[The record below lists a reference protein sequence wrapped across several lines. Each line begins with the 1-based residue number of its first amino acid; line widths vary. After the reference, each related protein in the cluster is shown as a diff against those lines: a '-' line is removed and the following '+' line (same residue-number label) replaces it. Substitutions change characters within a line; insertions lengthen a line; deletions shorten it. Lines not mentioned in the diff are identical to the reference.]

1 MSNEECESW
10 TNSHGDQEDFNA
22 HSGGDNNFAHPDL
35 EDEWDI
41 SHDDNQGSNSE
52 NEYLHEAN
60 YDSDEDHDSEHEEDI
75 NEIIDRDESDEE
87 EHEFFGPGMS
97 SRDFMNTLR
106 QHMRNNEL
114 RSNGHEVR
122 DENGRM
128 NLSEVLP
135 ELLSMMG
142 SAGDAGLRN
151 RSDANS
157 RSARMEK
164 LVDNVE
170 NAEND
175 PYFAME
181 SIIELSENLLMVN
194 QIIIERIFPMKRL
207 LHALIN
213 ILGSFKLRDELELQ
227 LQCCRCLY
235 NIFEVHPESMSEAV
249 DKDVIQSL
257 QNKLS
262 EISYIDLAEQV
273 LETLELLSRLCGRDI
288 LHNGKLSSYI
298 QYFDFFTIHAQRKS
312 VAIVANAC
320 AVVRKS
326 DFETIEELFLT
337 LKPIFVNC
345 TDQTIVSRLLNVLYG
360 ICGGIKDVNMLE
372 SLFTTEITEHLIE
385 LISNSDT
392 ASDGKLKCLDILALL
407 VRHCPKIAH
416 TILKSS
422 NLSTMLET
430 CLYQHGKNQNATLHE
445 TIMFVPK
452 SLLNSISRFLVLLF
466 PPEEEQILTVEN
478 TNTHNN
484 DIDFFNTFKDAKETC
499 YLLKKLIPVLCE
511 IYINT
516 VNFGTR
522 RNVLIGLTRI
532 ATYMNTEVAT
542 YSADYFVK
550 LLGTSLAQS
559 KSFLENGTSNP
570 YEIGVLIIGLLS
582 IVKVLERKFSCI
594 FTIPFKKE
602 GIYDIIKNINQDVL
616 HFQENN
622 EFSSNQEP
630 EISNRTDLEYSDEL
644 DENLECE
651 EEEEDD
657 DNDNDYLDDRDIPKE
672 VLPKKLKFKFLNKLN
687 NREMLDIIVELT
699 ELILSMVD
707 SSGEITYE
715 GDEVT
720 KNMVKTLEEMHV
732 DPNSY
737 DDVYRFLLA
746 VNNCVFQKEAVLSG
760 FELVSNQLPSIIANK
775 LSGLNFNWI
784 THLENAVKT
793 AFGDN
798 LVEFIS
804 ILQSALTRVE
814 SFSIIDS
821 GLQGEERGV
830 ESLSKQVKIHLHYD
844 GDNKTFAPLSAI
856 VVSIHCI
863 ASFKVLETFIKDR
876 AARAQIFSLII
887 PASDN
892 EGSGENN
899 TGSFSNTKSIKDS
912 VLKFYYD
919 GEEIDSK
926 DTIFGALFK
935 LLYKKEDKNVKDL
948 WDGVQTIH
956 FKIYEKNNTKIVDL
970 GVESNPEEDDYDMEK
985 EDRDEEKEETLYN
998 IYDNIRPFGS
1008 ETNQPTEDIMKVL
1021 RILRL
1026 CFQNDDYFV
1035 NSKLSAKLARQLDEP
1050 LVIAGGVLPEWTLRL
1065 TKEYSFLFPFESRMF
1080 FLQCTSF
1087 GYGRLIQLWKDKLT
1101 VEKQL
1106 SSDDPLL
1113 QLGRLSRSKILISR
1127 ENMLLT
1133 ALRIMDDYSNSAAVL
1148 EFQYVDEEGSGLG
1161 PTLEF
1166 YSTIS
1171 KDFAQKKL
1179 NLWRTTSFDEEND
1192 YVTGLLYP
1200 KPIAE
1205 TDPQKQKIVELFGY
1219 LGTFIAR
1226 SLLDNRIVD
1235 FRFNKV
1241 FFQLS
1246 NQIAAGKSRMEYNNI
1261 QDGFAI
1267 LRLVDESL
1275 AQSLKYIYDNKDN
1288 KQVIEEMCLTFI
1300 LPGSDIE
1307 LIKNG
1312 SKLNVH
1318 VGNVTQYIRT
1328 IISYIIDIGVK
1339 DQIKSFISG
1348 FSKVFPYS
1356 NLLILTPEELVELF
1370 GRVEED
1376 WSTETLYTCITANH
1390 GYTMDSAIIHNL
1402 ISIMSNFDVQQRRAF
1417 LQFITGSPKLPL
1429 GGFRALKPKLTVVLK
1444 HAESGLT
1451 PDEYL
1456 PSVMTCANYLKL
1468 PKYSSKEIMQQRIT
1482 QAMHEGAGAFLLS

>member
-1 MSNEECESW
+1 MNHEECESW
-10 TNSHGDQEDFNA
+10 TSSHGNQDNFETHD
-22 HSGGDNNFAHPDL
+22 SGDNDFPHH
-35 EDEWDI
+35 ESEVEWNI
-41 SHDDNQGSNSE
+41 SHDDSQDSNSG
-52 NEYLHEAN
+52 NEFLYEDH
-60 YDSDEDHDSEHEEDI
+60 YGSDEDQDSEHERDI
-75 NEIIDRDESDEE
+75 NEIIDRDETDEE

-106 QHMRNNEL
+106 QHMRNNEH
-114 RSNGHEVR
+114 RSGTHEVH

-157 RSARMEK
+157 RSARMAK

-170 NAEND
+170 NAESD

-194 QIIIERIFPMKRL
+194 QIIIERIFPIKRL
-207 LHALIN
+207 LHALVN

-235 NIFEVHPESMSEAV
+235 NIFEVHPESMSVAV
-249 DKDVIQSL
+249 DKDIIQFL
-257 QNKLS
+257 QSKLT

-288 LHNGKLSSYI
+288 LHNGQLSSYI

-312 VAIVANAC
+312 VAIIANAC
-320 AVVRKS
+320 AIVKNS
-326 DFETIEELFLT
+326 DFETIEDLFLT

-345 TDQTIVSRLLNVLYG
+345 TDQTIVSRLLDTLYG
-360 ICGGIKDVNMLE
+360 ICGGIKDVDMLE
-372 SLFTTEITEHLIE
+372 SLFTTEITQHLIE

-392 ASDGKLKCLDILALL
+392 ALDGKLKCLDILALI
-407 VRHCPKIAH
+407 VSHCPKIAH
-416 TILKSS
+416 TILKSP
-422 NLSTMLET
+422 NLSITLEK
-430 CLYQHGKNQNATLHE
+430 CLYQYGKNSNASLHE

-452 SLLNSISRFLVLLF
+452 NLLNSISRFLVLLF
-466 PPEEEQILTVEN
+466 PPEVEQLLTVKN
-478 TNTHNN
+478 TNFRDNN
-484 DIDFFNTFKDAKETC
+484 TDFFSNFKEVKEISH
-499 YLLKKLIPVLCE
+499 LLEKLIPMLCE

-516 VNFGTR
+516 INFSTR

-532 ATYMNTEVAT
+532 ATYMNTDVAK
-542 YSADYFVK
+542 YSVDYFIK
-550 LLGTSLAQS
+550 LLGASLAQS
-559 KSFLENGTSNP
+559 KNFLENGTSNP
-570 YEIGVLIIGLLS
+570 YEVGVLIIGLLS
-582 IVKVLERKFSCI
+582 IVKVLERNFLCI

-602 GIYDIIKNINQDVL
+602 GIYDTIKSINQDVL
-616 HFQENN
+616 KFQEKN
-622 EFSSNQEP
+622 EVSSNQEP
-630 EISNRTDLEYSDEL
+630 EFSDREYREYSDEL
-644 DENLECE
+644 DQNTEHEEE
-651 EEEEDD
+651 EEEED
-657 DNDNDYLDDRDIPKE
+657 NIYLDDRDIPKE
-672 VLPKKLKFKFLNKLN
+672 VLPRKLKFKFLNKLTSG
-687 NREMLDIIVELT
+687 EMLDIVVESA

-715 GDEVT
+715 EDEMT

-732 DPNSY
+732 DPGSY

-746 VNNCVFQKEAVLSG
+746 VNDCIFQRHTVLSG
-760 FELVSNQLPSIIANK
+760 FELVSNQLPTIIANK
-775 LSGLNFNWI
+775 LSELNLNW
-784 THLENAVKT
+784 TTNLQSAVKT

-798 LVEFIS
+798 LVELIKIF
-804 ILQSALTRVE
+804 QSALTRVE

-821 GLQGEERGV
+821 GLQGEERGM
-830 ESLSKQVKIHLHYD
+830 ESLGKQIKIHLHYD
-844 GDNKTFAPLSAI
+844 GDSKTFTPLSTI
-856 VVSIHCI
+856 VVSVHCI

-876 AARAQIFSLII
+876 AVRAKIFSLII
-887 PASDN
+887 PTSSD

-899 TGSFSNTKSIKDS
+899 GESFSNAKSIKES
-912 VLKFYYD
+912 VLKFYYND
-919 GEEIDSK
+919 EEIDSK

-935 LLYKKEDKNVKDL
+935 ILYKKEDKNVRDL
-948 WDGVQTIH
+948 WNDIQNIH
-956 FKIYEKNNTKIVDL
+956 FKIYEKDNTKIVDL
-970 GVESNPEEDDYDMEK
+970 GAKSNPEDEDYDMEN
-985 EDRDEEKEETLYN
+985 EEGDEEKEDPLCN
-998 IYDNIRPFGS
+998 IYDNIESFGS
-1008 ETNQPTEDIMKVL
+1008 ETNQATEDIMKVL
-1021 RILRL
+1021 RVLRV

-1050 LVIAGGVLPEWTLRL
+1050 LVIVGGVLPEWTLRL

-1101 VEKQL
+1101 AEKQL

-1127 ENMLLT
+1127 ENMLLA

-1148 EFQYVDEEGSGLG
+1148 EFQYTDEEGSGLG

-1179 NLWRTTSFDEEND
+1179 NLWRTSNFDEGND

-1200 KPIAE
+1200 KPVAE
-1205 TDPQKQKIVELFGY
+1205 TDSQKQKIVELFDY

-1235 FRFNKV
+1235 FRFNSV
-1241 FFQLS
+1241 FFRLA
-1246 NQIAAGKSRMEYNNI
+1246 NQIAAGKSYVEYNNI
-1261 QDGFAI
+1261 EDGFSI
-1267 LRLVDESL
+1267 LKLVDKSL
-1275 AQSLKYIYDNKDN
+1275 TQSLRYIYNHKDN
-1288 KQVIEEMCLTFI
+1288 KQVIEEMCLTFV

-1318 VGNVTQYIRT
+1318 VGNVTQYIRS

-1356 NLLILTPEELVELF
+1356 NLIILTPEELVELF

-1390 GYTMDSAIIHNL
+1390 GYTMDSATIHNL
-1402 ISIMSNFDVQQRRAF
+1402 ISIMSSFNLQERRAF

-1429 GGFRALKPKLTVVLK
+1429 GGFKALKPKLTVVLK

-1482 QAMHEGAGAFLLS
+1482 QAIHEGAGAFLLS